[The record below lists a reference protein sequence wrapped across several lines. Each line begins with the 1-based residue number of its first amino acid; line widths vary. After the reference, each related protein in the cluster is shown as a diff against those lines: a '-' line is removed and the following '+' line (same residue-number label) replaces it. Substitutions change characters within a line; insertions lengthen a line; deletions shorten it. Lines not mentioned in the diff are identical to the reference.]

1 MAGALSHVEVLTQL
15 GLGLN
20 EAKVFLSL
28 LNLGPATAKTV
39 SKDAGV
45 AREIVYQTMVKLE
58 EKGLIEVVL
67 ASPKKFRAI
76 PMEEAI
82 DLLLETKNRELA
94 EIKAKTQTL
103 LNDFKESQTSVLQW
117 ETQGCIY
124 IPKSLVVK
132 RIGEAINRAQKSID
146 LYITWRRF
154 LQGMT
159 NSFAENVKR
168 ALARNVKFRIV
179 MEKPEETKALQD
191 WMQLCKTTP
200 NFQLKFI
207 LTHPRTV
214 FGIYDQKEAFIVIDP
229 KGSLQE
235 SPAVWSNAHSMLSL
249 VQDFFEILWL
259 TAIENPHS
267 TSVKNV

>member
-28 LNLGPATAKTV
+28 FELGPATAKTV
-39 SKDAGV
+39 SKHAGV
-45 AREIVYQTMVKLE
+45 AREIVYQTMIKLE

-67 ASPKKFRAI
+67 TSPKKFRAI
-76 PMEEAI
+76 PIEEAI
-82 DLLLETKNRELA
+82 DLLLKTKNRELA

-103 LNDFKESQTSVLQW
+103 LNDFKEDQTSALQW
-117 ETQGCIY
+117 ETQGCIC
-124 IPKSLVVK
+124 IPKNLVVK

-146 LYITWRRF
+146 IYITWKRF

-159 NSFAENVKR
+159 NSFAENVKK
-168 ALARNVKFRIV
+168 ALTRNVKFRIV

-191 WMQLCKTTP
+191 LMRALQTTP

-207 LTHPRTV
+207 STHPRTV
-214 FGIYDQKEAFIVIDP
+214 LGIYDQKEVFIVIDP
-229 KGSLQE
+229 KGSLQD
-235 SPAVWSNAHSMLSL
+235 SPAVWSNAQSILSL

-259 TAIENPHS
+259 TAIEDPHN
-267 TSVKNV
+267 TSVKNI